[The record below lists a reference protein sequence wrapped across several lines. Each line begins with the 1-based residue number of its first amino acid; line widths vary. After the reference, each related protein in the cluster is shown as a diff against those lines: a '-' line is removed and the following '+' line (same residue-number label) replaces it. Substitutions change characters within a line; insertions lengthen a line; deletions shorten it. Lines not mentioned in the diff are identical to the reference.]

1 MKPSLKQQPQR
12 SLPSQ
17 QNNQVRLQKYI
28 AMNSNYSRRKAEE
41 LILLGKISVNGKIIE
56 EMGTRVDPDK
66 DSVEIEGK
74 PIQKNEEKI
83 YLMLNKPAGFVTTR
97 ADLNAKKTVMELI
110 KYKNVYPV
118 GRLDKDT
125 EGLLLFTNDGDF
137 AYKLTHPK
145 FEHEKEY
152 IVYLKKP
159 FSPANK
165 QLLENGIM
173 IDFKKTAPCKI
184 YNIQTNKN
192 LISLSI
198 VIHEGR
204 KRQIRR
210 MFEKIG
216 NPLVF
221 LKRVRVGK
229 IMLGDLPQGEVR
241 FLTADEIKSV

>member
-1 MKPSLKQQPQR
+1 
-12 SLPSQ
+12 
-17 QNNQVRLQKYI
+17 
-28 AMNSNYSRRKAEE
+28 MNSNFSRRKAEE
-41 LILLGKISVNGKIIE
+41 LILQGKISVNGNPVT
-56 EMGTRVDPDK
+56 EMGTKVDPDK
-66 DSVEIEGK
+66 DTVEIEGK
-74 PIQKNEEKI
+74 PINKISEKI
-83 YLMLNKPAGFVTTR
+83 YLMLNKPADYVTTR
-97 ADLNAKKTVMELI
+97 ADINAKKTVMELI

-152 IVYLKKP
+152 IVYLKKT
-159 FSPANK
+159 FSPLDK
-165 QLLENGIM
+165 QTLENGIM
-173 IDFKKTAPCKI
+173 IDFKKTAPCRI
-184 YNIQTNKN
+184 YNVQTHKN
-192 LISLSI
+192 MISLSI
-198 VIHEGR
+198 IIREGR

-221 LKRVRVGK
+221 LKRIRIGK
-229 IMLGDLPQGEVR
+229 ILLGDLPQGEVR